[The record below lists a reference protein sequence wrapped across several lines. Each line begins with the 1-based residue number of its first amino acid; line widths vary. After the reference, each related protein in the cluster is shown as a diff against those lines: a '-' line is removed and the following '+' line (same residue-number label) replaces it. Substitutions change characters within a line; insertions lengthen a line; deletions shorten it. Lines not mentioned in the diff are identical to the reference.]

1 MLFGKKHVS
10 CICLGRNMDRI
21 RLHLNGDVEMRTI
34 CADNGLVLILMK
46 NEIKEKW
53 FGQTRKVKSFK
64 EIHMIES
71 IKSSFFLYESMY
83 QKNEE
88 D

>member
-1 MLFGKKHVS
+1 
-10 CICLGRNMDRI
+10 MDRI

-46 NEIKEKW
+46 NEINEKW
-53 FGQTRKVKSFK
+53 FAQTRKVKSFK

-71 IKSSFFLYESMY
+71 IKSSFFLYELMY

-88 D
+88 ED

>member
-1 MLFGKKHVS
+1 
-10 CICLGRNMDRI
+10 MDYI
-21 RLHLNGDVEMRTI
+21 RLHHHVAGDVVMRTI
-34 CADNGLVLILMK
+34 RANNELVLILMK
-46 NEIKEKW
+46 NKNNEKW
-53 FGQTRKVKSFK
+53 FAQTRKAKSFK
-64 EIHMIES
+64 EIQMIES

>member
-1 MLFGKKHVS
+1 MDH
-10 CICLGRNMDRI
+10 ICLGRNMDRI

-46 NEIKEKW
+46 NEMDEKW
-53 FGQTRKVKSFK
+53 FGQTRKAISFK
-64 EIHMIES
+64 EINMIED
-71 IKSSFFLYESMY
+71 IKSTFFLYESM
-83 QKNEE
+83 KEE